1 MFQEGINYIRHLN
14 SNKFFI
20 GMMML
25 ILNIGSKYIKIE
37 LTASQS
43 KYLKTSLGRQILIFA
58 ITFIGTR
65 DIFKALVLTGIFN
78 ILSGHLFHE
87 ESPYCIIP
95 QKWRH
100 FEEVLDKNKDNRI
113 SKEEVNTAIKVLEKA
128 RKQNQKKNYM
138 RYW

>member
-1 MFQEGINYIRHLN
+1 MFRKIIDNIKHLN

-37 LTASQS
+37 LTPSQS

-58 ITFIGTR
+58 ITFMGTR

-87 ESPYCIIP
+87 ASPYCIIP

-100 FEEVLDKNKDNRI
+100 FEEVLDKNKDNHI
-113 SKEEVNTAIKVLEKA
+113 SKEEVNNAIQILEKA
-128 RKQNQKKNYM
+128 RRENQKKKYLQ
-138 RYW
+138 YW